1 MRASTLTVVVGG
13 SIALF
18 AMFSGTAAV
27 AQVGG
32 GAPYFPLDHRI
43 PGRVSEWNRAITPRA
58 AEYVQP
64 VRIELPSIGLVTY
77 YDGAPERRVLTQ
89 APSQAGMIVGRTY
102 RVEISG
108 MPEFP
113 GVELYPTIELLDR
126 LHPPAGRE
134 DEFPIPL
141 PFTEEE
147 IETALEDRLVTKVIY
162 LEEPR
167 WAVPRDV
174 KLTVKVADV
183 PPTANLLQAAD
194 RRGRAM
200 AIIRLGGR
208 TPATEPG
215 GDSRFFGDLAPVVTQ
230 QDDRSSSDTFVIS
243 RPQASGATHSPFE

>member
-1 MRASTLTVVVGG
+1 MRASTLTVVRGG
-13 SIALF
+13 LIALF
-18 AMFSGTAAV
+18 AMTSGTVAF

-32 GAPYFPLDHRI
+32 GDPYFPLDHRI
-43 PGRVSEWNRAITPRA
+43 PGRITEWNRAITPRA
-58 AEYVQP
+58 TEYVQP

-77 YDGAPERRVLTQ
+77 YDGSPEQRVLTQ

-102 RVEISG
+102 RIEISG

-167 WAVPRDV
+167 WAVPREV
-174 KLTVKVADV
+174 GQTVKVADLR
-183 PPTANLLQAAD
+183 PATNLLQAAD
-194 RRGRAM
+194 RRGRPM
-200 AIIRLGGR
+200 AVIRLGGR
-208 TPATEPG
+208 TPDAEPG
-215 GDSRFFGDLAPVVTQ
+215 GDSHFYGDLAPVVTQ
-230 QDDRSSSDTFVIS
+230 NGRSSLEAIVT
-243 RPQASGATHSPFE
+243 SGP